1 MKKRTRSMR
10 VMNLHIPYHIIMI
23 IWSLIAMAPVW
34 LLLINTLKPKKEIY
48 TNPFGLPREWTL
60 DNYRYIISDNNFFS
74 YFRNSFIVVVVSL
87 AVILLL
93 GSLCAYAL
101 AHWRTRT
108 SRGVYFFII
117 VGMMLPIK
125 IATIRLLEIM
135 KTLGLL
141 NTLWSLFPVYIAMGL
156 PVAVFILTEFIRGLP
171 GELYEAGFMDGAGRF
186 MIYRKIVLPLIRP
199 ALATVAIYNLVPIW
213 NDLWFPL
220 IFINVENQKT
230 VLLAVTRLQGHHGL
244 AQAADHS
251 VPVRAARHPAVS
263 DDVQAVRQGT
273 DGRRREGIKGKS
285 DPACDTKTKEAR
297 VMNAGFEVR
306 QE

>member
-10 VMNLHIPYHIIMI
+10 IMNLHIPYHIIMI

-48 TNPFGLPREWTL
+48 TNPFGLPRTWTL

-230 VLLAVTRLQGHHGL
+230 VLLAVTRLQGQYTTDWPKLLTILSLSALPVILLYLTMSKQFVKGL
-244 AQAADHS
+244 TAG
-251 VPVRAARHPAVS
+251 AV
-263 DDVQAVRQGT
+263 
-273 DGRRREGIKGKS
+273 KG
-285 DPACDTKTKEAR
+285 
-297 VMNAGFEVR
+297 
-306 QE
+306 

>member
-10 VMNLHIPYHIIMI
+10 IMNLHIPYHIIMI

-141 NTLWSLFPVYIAMGL
+141 NTLWSLFPIYIAMGL

-230 VLLAVTRLQGHHGL
+230 VLLAVTRLQGQYTTDWPKLLTILSLSALPVILLYLTMSKQFVKGL
-244 AQAADHS
+244 TAG
-251 VPVRAARHPAVS
+251 AV
-263 DDVQAVRQGT
+263 
-273 DGRRREGIKGKS
+273 KG
-285 DPACDTKTKEAR
+285 
-297 VMNAGFEVR
+297 
-306 QE
+306 

>member
-1 MKKRTRSMR
+1 MKKRARSMR
-10 VMNLHIPYHIIMI
+10 IMNLHISYHIIMI
-23 IWSLIAMAPVW
+23 IWSLIAMMPVW

-60 DNYRYIISDNNFFS
+60 DNYLYIISDNNFFS

-230 VLLAVTRLQGHHGL
+230 VLLAVTRLQGQYTTDWPKL
-244 AQAADHS
+244 LTILSLSAR
-251 VPVRAARHPAVS
+251 PVIVLYLTMS
-263 DDVQAVRQGT
+263 KQF
-273 DGRRREGIKGKS
+273 IKGL
-285 DPACDTKTKEAR
+285 T
-297 VMNAGFEVR
+297 AGAVKG
-306 QE
+306 

>member
-1 MKKRTRSMR
+1 MKKRARSMR
-10 VMNLHIPYHIIMI
+10 IMNLHIPYHIIMI
-23 IWSLIAMAPVW
+23 IWSLIAMMPVW

-60 DNYRYIISDNNFFS
+60 DNYRYIISDNNFFG

-101 AHWRTRT
+101 AHWRSRT

-141 NTLWSLFPVYIAMGL
+141 NTLWSLFQVYIAMGL

-230 VLLAVTRLQGHHGL
+230 VLLAVTRLQGQYTTDWPKLLTILSLSALPVILLYLTMSKQFVKGL
-244 AQAADHS
+244 TAG
-251 VPVRAARHPAVS
+251 AV
-263 DDVQAVRQGT
+263 
-273 DGRRREGIKGKS
+273 KG
-285 DPACDTKTKEAR
+285 
-297 VMNAGFEVR
+297 
-306 QE
+306 

>member
-1 MKKRTRSMR
+1 MKKRARSMR
-10 VMNLHIPYHIIMI
+10 IMNLHIPYHIIMS
-23 IWSLIAMAPVW
+23 IWSLIAMMPVW

-230 VLLAVTRLQGHHGL
+230 VLLAVTRLQGQYTTDWPKLLTILSLSALPVILLYLTMSKQFVKGL
-244 AQAADHS
+244 TAG
-251 VPVRAARHPAVS
+251 AV
-263 DDVQAVRQGT
+263 
-273 DGRRREGIKGKS
+273 KG
-285 DPACDTKTKEAR
+285 
-297 VMNAGFEVR
+297 
-306 QE
+306 

>member
-1 MKKRTRSMR
+1 MKKRARSMR
-10 VMNLHIPYHIIMI
+10 IMNLHISYHIIMI
-23 IWSLIAMAPVW
+23 IWSLIAMMPVL

-230 VLLAVTRLQGHHGL
+230 VLLAVTRLQGQYTTDWPKLLTILSLSALPVILLYLTMSKQFVKGL
-244 AQAADHS
+244 TAG
-251 VPVRAARHPAVS
+251 AV
-263 DDVQAVRQGT
+263 
-273 DGRRREGIKGKS
+273 KG
-285 DPACDTKTKEAR
+285 
-297 VMNAGFEVR
+297 
-306 QE
+306 

>member
-1 MKKRTRSMR
+1 MKKRARSMR
-10 VMNLHIPYHIIMI
+10 IMNLHISYHIIMI
-23 IWSLIAMAPVW
+23 IWSLIAMMPVW

-125 IATIRLLEIM
+125 IATVRLLEIM

-230 VLLAVTRLQGHHGL
+230 VLLAVTRLQGQYTTDWPKLLTILSLSALPVILLYLTMSKQFVKGL
-244 AQAADHS
+244 TAG
-251 VPVRAARHPAVS
+251 AV
-263 DDVQAVRQGT
+263 
-273 DGRRREGIKGKS
+273 KG
-285 DPACDTKTKEAR
+285 
-297 VMNAGFEVR
+297 
-306 QE
+306 

>member
-10 VMNLHIPYHIIMI
+10 IMNLHIPYHIIMT

-60 DNYRYIISDNNFFS
+60 DNYRYIISDNNFFG
-74 YFRNSFIVVVVSL
+74 YFKNSFIVVVVSL

-230 VLLAVTRLQGHHGL
+230 VLLAVTRLQGQYTTDWPKLLTILSLSALPVILLYLTMSKQFVKGL
-244 AQAADHS
+244 TAG
-251 VPVRAARHPAVS
+251 AV
-263 DDVQAVRQGT
+263 
-273 DGRRREGIKGKS
+273 KG
-285 DPACDTKTKEAR
+285 
-297 VMNAGFEVR
+297 
-306 QE
+306 

>member
-1 MKKRTRSMR
+1 MKKRARSMR
-10 VMNLHIPYHIIMI
+10 IINLHIPYHIIMI
-23 IWSLIAMAPVW
+23 IWSLIAMMPVW

-230 VLLAVTRLQGHHGL
+230 VLLAVTRLQGQYTTDWPKLLTILSLSALPVILLYLTMSKQFVKGL
-244 AQAADHS
+244 TAG
-251 VPVRAARHPAVS
+251 AV
-263 DDVQAVRQGT
+263 
-273 DGRRREGIKGKS
+273 KG
-285 DPACDTKTKEAR
+285 
-297 VMNAGFEVR
+297 
-306 QE
+306 

>member
-1 MKKRTRSMR
+1 MKKRAHSMR
-10 VMNLHIPYHIIMI
+10 IMNLHIPYHIIMI
-23 IWSLIAMAPVW
+23 IWSLIAMMPVW

-60 DNYRYIISDNNFFS
+60 DNYRYIISDNNFFG

-230 VLLAVTRLQGHHGL
+230 VLLAVTRLQGQYTTDWPKLLTILSLSALPVILLYLTMSKQFVKGL
-244 AQAADHS
+244 TAG
-251 VPVRAARHPAVS
+251 AV
-263 DDVQAVRQGT
+263 
-273 DGRRREGIKGKS
+273 KG
-285 DPACDTKTKEAR
+285 
-297 VMNAGFEVR
+297 
-306 QE
+306 

>member
-156 PVAVFILTEFIRGLP
+156 PIAVFILTEFIRGLP

-230 VLLAVTRLQGHHGL
+230 VLLAVTRLQGQYTTDWPKLLTILSLSALPVILLYLTMSKQFVKGL
-244 AQAADHS
+244 TAG
-251 VPVRAARHPAVS
+251 AV
-263 DDVQAVRQGT
+263 
-273 DGRRREGIKGKS
+273 KG
-285 DPACDTKTKEAR
+285 
-297 VMNAGFEVR
+297 
-306 QE
+306 